1 MDKIDIISQSK
12 RFVQN
17 FIQLEIVVVVVVV
30 AAAAAFV
37 IVVYVGFMITLSH
50 VDYVLHHY
58 KLSFSFLLT

>member
-30 AAAAAFV
+30 AAAAFV

>member
-17 FIQLEIVVVVVVV
+17 FIQLEIVVVV

>member
-17 FIQLEIVVVVVVV
+17 FIQLEIVVVVVA